1 MITNERQ
8 YKITRAEAA
17 KFRGALEVAAE
28 RGPSASVH
36 PRIHQAA
43 QDGLRSQL
51 EELEE
56 QLHEYEE
63 LRAGRVHER
72 TFHGLGELP
81 MALIE
86 GRIVAGL
93 TQRALGERVH
103 LAEQQI
109 QRYEATCYAGV
120 SIDRIQE
127 IATVLHLRVE
137 LPVTYAERADSPALT
152 E

>member
-8 YKITRAEAA
+8 YKITRAEAE
-17 KFRGALEVAAE
+17 KFRTALEAAAE
-28 RGPSASVH
+28 RAPSDGVH
-36 PRIHQAA
+36 PAIHQAA

-63 LRAGRVHER
+63 LRAGHIHGR

-86 GRIVAGL
+86 ARIVAGL
-93 TQRALGERVH
+93 TQRALAERVD

-127 IATVLHLRVE
+127 IAEVLHLRVE
-137 LPVTYAERADSPALT
+137 PRVTYAERPDAAALT
-152 E
+152 D

>member
-8 YKITRAEAA
+8 YRITRAEAE
-17 KFRGALEVAAE
+17 KFRAALAAAME
-28 RGPSASVH
+28 RGPSADVH
-36 PRIHQAA
+36 PLIHKAE

-63 LRAGRVHER
+63 LRAGHVRGR
-72 TFHGLGELP
+72 TFHGLRELP

-93 TQRALGERVH
+93 TQRALGDRVH

-127 IATVLHLRVE
+127 IAAVLHLQVE
-137 LPVTYAERADSPALT
+137 PRVTYAERSDSAALT